1 MADNISFAASQFRLF
16 GNLVQAYTSPIF
28 TSDLVFPMFSDLDIS
43 QKVNTKE
50 DTSKLCKENER
61 VDKKEMSPMNHTKTN
76 SRHLC
81 TLKKEIL
88 YQKTSGKVYVRR
100 PISLI

>member
-1 MADNISFAASQFRLF
+1 
-16 GNLVQAYTSPIF
+16 
-28 TSDLVFPMFSDLDIS
+28 
-43 QKVNTKE
+43 
-50 DTSKLCKENER
+50 
-61 VDKKEMSPMNHTKTN
+61 MNHTKTN

-100 PISLI
+100 QNGLSDGLKAEWSDFVRYGAQKAHALHPKEIQNLYPS